1 MIRLGFRLS
10 LASGPWGL
18 IPTALAAVAVG
29 FGTAILLFALS
40 FQPALH
46 VRYDHTAWRQT
57 PAQVNLD
64 DTALPADA
72 LLLSLTHDFVGDEPL
87 TRMDVA
93 AAGPA
98 APVPP
103 GIPQLPAPGDAY
115 VSPALA
121 GLLADSPAGLAAR
134 FGRVVGV
141 IGDAGLAAPNELA
154 VVQGAQVADLKASGA
169 RAVTVLDSV
178 GELPSFD
185 FIVDIIVAV
194 AVVGALAPVAVFV
207 ATATRVAAARR
218 ERRLVALRLSG
229 ATPGQV
235 AVLAAVDALLIAA
248 PGAVLGVLLFLLLCP
263 LVALVPLV
271 QLTWFPEAI
280 APPLLQAVAL
290 VIAVPVVGVAAAIA
304 SLRRLSISPLGVA
317 RRVQPGPL
325 GKRRVVPL
333 LVALVAYV
341 VSLGAGATIFRDA
354 AVAAV
359 SISFFGIILGIV
371 IAGPWL
377 TAIVGRVVA
386 ARGGV
391 IRLLAGRRL
400 VDDPR
405 GSFGAVAGVV
415 MAVFVASTFFGFV
428 AFVHGAAGAARVPV
442 RPTSIYAAVP
452 GGDGDAA
459 DAVAGALRVMAGVRE
474 VVVVRDATLQATR
487 AAGGDSGGTLHAW
500 IAPCDA
506 FLRAAAFDTATC
518 GTGDV
523 HPLTSDVTFEPG
535 MTATGYP
542 LDATLADLDG
552 TATVTAAVSDGT
564 VSTSLLSRDEARGQ
578 TGLPDVIV
586 EPSLVEQGGVT
597 IRPSFLLVA
606 TTGEATIIERV
617 RTAIERAMPTSG
629 PATGS
634 NLAATAT
641 RIFDELERVVSLGVF
656 LALLVAGCSL
666 AVAVAGGLLDRR
678 RPFALLRL
686 SGVPVAHLR
695 AVLVVEAG
703 APLVTVAM
711 VSALLGLFVSQL
723 VTRLVAAGAP
733 VPLPSPTLAILL
745 VGSVAGAMAIVA
757 GVLPLVRPITDLE
770 ETRFE

>member
-1 MIRLGFRLS
+1 M
-10 LASGPWGL
+10 
-18 IPTALAAVAVG
+18 
-29 FGTAILLFALS
+29 LL
-40 FQPALH
+40 
-46 VRYDHTAWRQT
+46 R
-57 PAQVNLD
+57 
-64 DTALPADA
+64 
-72 LLLSLTHDFVGDEPL
+72 
-87 TRMDVA
+87 
-93 AAGPA
+93 
-98 APVPP
+98 
-103 GIPQLPAPGDAY
+103 
-115 VSPALA
+115 
-121 GLLADSPAGLAAR
+121 
-134 FGRVVGV
+134 
-141 IGDAGLAAPNELA
+141 
-154 VVQGAQVADLKASGA
+154 
-169 RAVTVLDSV
+169 
-178 GELPSFD
+178 
-185 FIVDIIVAV
+185 
-194 AVVGALAPVAVFV
+194 
-207 ATATRVAAARR
+207 
-218 ERRLVALRLSG
+218 
-229 ATPGQV
+229 
-235 AVLAAVDALLIAA
+235 
-248 PGAVLGVLLFLLLCP
+248 P

-290 VIAVPVVGVAAAIA
+290 VVAVPVVGVVAAVA
-304 SLRRLSISPLGVA
+304 SLRRMSISPLGVA

-325 GKRRVVPL
+325 GKRRAIPL

-341 VSLGAGATIFRDA
+341 VSLSAGATFFRDA
-354 AVAAV
+354 AVVAV

-428 AFVHGAAGAARVPV
+428 AFAHGAAGAARVPV

-452 GGDGDAA
+452 GGDGNVV
-459 DAVAGALRVMAGVRE
+459 DAVADELRATAGVRE
-474 VVVVRDATLQATR
+474 VVVVRDALLQAPTT
-487 AAGGDSGGTLHAW
+487 AGGGSGGTLHAW
-500 IAPCDA
+500 IAPCKEFLSASA
-506 FLRAAAFDTATC
+506 FATATC
-518 GTGDV
+518 GTGDI
-523 HPLTSDVTFEPG
+523 HPLASDVTVEPG

-542 LDATLADLDG
+542 LDATLADLDR
-552 TATVTAAVSDGT
+552 TPSVTAAVSDGA
-564 VSTSLLSRDEARGQ
+564 VAAPLLSRDEARGQ

-586 EPSLVEQGGVT
+586 DPALVEQGGAT

-606 TTGEATIIERV
+606 TTGEARIIERV
-617 RTAIERAMPTSG
+617 RTTIERAMPTSG

-634 NLAATAT
+634 DLAATAT
-641 RIFDELERVVSLGVF
+641 RIFDELGRVVSLGVF

-703 APLVTVAM
+703 APLVAVAV

-733 VPLPSPTLAILL
+733 VPLPSPSLAVLL
-745 VGSVAGAMAIVA
+745 VGSVAGAMAVVA